1 MAHKYRPL
9 KPYRHPNGMLRVV
22 VYICDETLADIQAE
36 AERFN
41 CSVSSATAMLIEVGI
56 EAFKKEHLAERDTPA

>member
-1 MAHKYRPL
+1 
-9 KPYRHPNGMLRVV
+9 MLRVV